1 MTRSIRGALLFI
13 AISVGFSLYFFGWA
27 LSSPVGSSAD
37 ESRHLTSILCGDA
50 GGRELCEKTGGQTLN
65 VRIPTLVAEGLQC
78 MEGQLDNAANC
89 QSAIDDR
96 EFTEVKYPG
105 YDNYPGTFYEV
116 LRLLVGEDV
125 TRSVVLIRVMNGL
138 VSSLLFA
145 AIVTLARTKRHFIAI
160 SVIMVLWSP
169 VSFLIPSGN
178 PSSWSIT
185 GAILLPISM
194 VLLLDA
200 ARAKAAR
207 SMIVPAVIGA
217 LSIGIMVSSRF
228 DALLAIPILITTAIL
243 CFKLSLMSTS
253 SQSHW
258 VRTMWFIGLP
268 VISFFAFTVIFRL
281 LGIFDD
287 PFEGPPRHHQT
298 VLAHN
303 LAELPNYLLGFVGA
317 DPWNVSAQQ
326 GMRVPAITQMT
337 SVAVVILVVVTAWS
351 RHSVLSRRV
360 FVSATM
366 TVISAVLALHQ
377 SAMFYMPKLIQPR
390 YFMPIMIGCLVA
402 FVVTALG
409 HVSKSTLQWC
419 VSLTFVGQSLVL
431 YQNFRRYVI
440 GLREVGNDDLGCMAC
455 SMEDIGWWWA
465 NFRIMPVVIWG
476 VAVIGFGV
484 AMGAVYLLH
493 SDTTSAP
500 RSSSVVDAPP
510 AA

>member
-1 MTRSIRGALLFI
+1 MKRSVRGALLFL
-13 AISVGFSLYFFGWA
+13 AVSVGFSLYFFGWA
-27 LSSPVGSSAD
+27 LSSPLGSSAD
-37 ESRHLTSILCGDA
+37 ESRHLTSILCGEV

-65 VRIPTLVAEGLQC
+65 VRVPTLVAEGLQC
-78 MEGQLDNAANC
+78 MEGRLDDAANC
-89 QSAIDDR
+89 QAAIGDR
-96 EFTEVKYPG
+96 EFTEVNYPG
-105 YDNYPGTFYEV
+105 YDNYPGIFYEV
-116 LRLLVGEDV
+116 LQLLVGEDV
-125 TRSVVLIRVMNGL
+125 TSSVVLIRVMNGL
-138 VSSLLFA
+138 VFSLLFA
-145 AIVTLARTKRHFIAI
+145 AIVTLTWTKRHFIGI

-169 VSFLIPSGN
+169 VSFLIPSVN

-185 GAILLPISM
+185 GAILLPIAI

-207 SMIVPAVIGA
+207 SMVVPAVVGA
-217 LSIGIMVSSRF
+217 LSIGIVASARF
-228 DALLAIPILITTAIL
+228 DALLAIPILLATTIL
-243 CFKLSLMSTS
+243 YYKLSPIPTST
-253 SQSHW
+253 QNRW
-258 VRTMWFIGLP
+258 VRTKWLIGLP
-268 VISFFAFTVIFRL
+268 VISFFLFTVMFRF

-337 SVAVVILVVVTAWS
+337 SVAVVILVMVTAWS

-390 YFMPIMIGCLVA
+390 YFMPMMIGCLVA

-419 VSLTFVGQSLVL
+419 VGLTFVGQSLVL

-493 SDTTSAP
+493 IHTTSEP
-500 RSSSVVDAPP
+500 R
-510 AA
+510 

>member
-169 VSFLIPSGN
+169 VSFLIPSVN

-228 DALLAIPILITTAIL
+228 DALLAVPILLATTIL
-243 CFKLSLMSTS
+243 YYKLSPIPTST
-253 SQSHW
+253 QSHW

-268 VISFFAFTVIFRL
+268 VISFFLFTVIFRL